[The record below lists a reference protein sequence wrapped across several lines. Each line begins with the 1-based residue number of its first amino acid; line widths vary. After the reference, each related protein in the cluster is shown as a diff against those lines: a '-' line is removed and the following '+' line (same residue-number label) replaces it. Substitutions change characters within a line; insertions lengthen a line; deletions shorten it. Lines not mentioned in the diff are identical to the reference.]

1 MDMLMM
7 PSSLPSRNSLF
18 ISSVLNFARN
28 DANEDIFDGIPVEDN
43 IKLDLL
49 SYVKVCS
56 VGLLV

>member
-1 MDMLMM
+1 MM